1 MTLSKNKRK
10 TNISKLNLKLCRKE
24 LHPVESTR
32 CLEVT
37 VNENLN
43 WKEHVNDISCKLI

>member
-10 TNISKLNLKLCRKE
+10 HISKLNLKLCRKE

-32 CLEVT
+32 YLEVT